1 MKILLFYPYFNQQQL
16 MHSFISRLSEYEIE
30 ADVVCFNNLVI
41 EKKSSVKWPNSVD
54 CYFKLFGHRDSFGKS
69 LKSKLTKKLR
79 RLLDRYYLTRLLRL
93 YDMVDFHAYILSY
106 HFLMKECLK
115 RNLKYDITLWGS
127 DLMRATD
134 ERKTLLR
141 YGLDHCYRIKMSDS
155 LHEVMCQT
163 YGKKY
168 DEKSRIVYFGNSDL
182 QIIDS
187 LKESDIKK
195 IVLKMYGDIGN
206 KKIIVLGYNA
216 VRSQNHEKMINVL
229 NELTLDEKASIHV
242 VLPMTYGSR
251 SDYLSKIKKCVDN
264 LKVSY
269 TILDSFLEPEQVAA
283 LRMTANIVVNVQN
296 TDAIAASLQ
305 DHLYCGNVCIFGEW
319 LNYSPYTNNG
329 IYYIKTRMED
339 IAMHVKE
346 VLHNY
351 SVYKD
356 LCLGNKEKIRN
367 LFSWEAT
374 IQKQISVYGE

>member
-1 MKILLFYPYFNQQQL
+1 